1 MIYQNKIIQ
10 SVINEETIL
19 ESEFDG
25 YSIYIPKAY
34 ARGESNEWVR
44 KSDEI
49 QTLDHYELRIT
60 RQIGSVQTRKDSFV
74 YAKLPKTKGY
84 AAIVLHA
91 DGGISFHPSTRRLAL
106 REFDQLDRRILLGFC
121 RKFQSV
127 LFSACHDESF
137 KNRDWLE
144 YQASRYRATDQ
155 PKRFKLGSEGNDFS
169 RFYKNLQPY
178 ELVKTNELANIF
190 KNIQFI

>member
-25 YSIYIPKAY
+25 YSIYIPRAY
-34 ARGESNEWVR
+34 ARGESNEWIR
-44 KSDEI
+44 RPEEI
-49 QTLDHYELRIT
+49 HNLDHYELRIT
-60 RQIGSVQTRKDSFV
+60 RQIGSVQTRRDSFV
-74 YAKLPKTKGY
+74 YIKLPKSNTS
-84 AAIVLHA
+84 AAITLHN
-91 DGGISFHPSTRRLAL
+91 DGGISFHPSTKRLVY
-106 REFDQLDRRILLGFC
+106 REYDQLDRRIILGFC
-121 RKFQSV
+121 RKFQSI

-137 KNRDWLE
+137 KNRNWLE

-178 ELVKTNELANIF
+178 ELVSTNELANIF
-190 KNIQFI
+190 ENIQFI